1 MPGSV
6 LILEKTGDGKINP
19 AHKKRAHD
27 PTITHT
33 YTVIHSD
40 EAAME
45 TWAVQS
51 GVKESARHSGRVSE
65 VMMFVLGLEKCL
77 HSVKI

>member
-6 LILEKTGDGKINP
+6 LLLEKTGDGKIKS
-19 AHKKRAHD
+19 AHKKRARD
-27 PTITHT
+27 PTITCT

-51 GVKESARHSGRVSE
+51 GVKGSARHSGRVSK
-65 VMMFVLGLEKCL
+65 VVMFVLGLEKCL